1 MRLVFDTKVLLSS
14 TLWHEGVAR
23 KLLSK
28 TIENSHEIFSS
39 PEIIAEYQ
47 NVLGR
52 DFSYGNEE
60 IQGLTL
66 FLFSFL
72 KIIEPKEK
80 LDVVKDDPDDNKI
93 IECAAAS
100 SSDYIITYDKHLL
113 KLKEFGKTKII
124 TPEEAL

>member
-1 MRLVFDTKVLLSS
+1 MRLVFDTNVLLSS

-23 KLLSK
+23 KMLSK

-52 DFSYGNEE
+52 DFSYSNEE

-72 KIIEPKEK
+72 KIIETKEK
-80 LDVVKDDPDDNKI
+80 LNVVKDDPDDNKI